1 MRKHTTGNYHDA
13 KGPLPYRMTND
24 YLFKAMLQESPRV
37 LKELICSVLHLD
49 KNRVHKASILNP
61 IILGDSVDDKDIVLD
76 VRVEFDNEL
85 GIDLEMQVAN
95 LQNWTE
101 RSVYYVC
108 RNLTRLKK
116 GGEYTE
122 AIPSIHVG
130 FLDYTLFSEH
140 PAFTSCFRLMEEK
153 EHYTYTNLIEIHV
166 VDLTNIGLAT
176 ENDKKYGTD
185 KWAALFKATTWE
197 ELKMLAA
204 KNPAID
210 EAVEVVYEVSED
222 EKIRQRIEAR
232 EDYMRTMADINRKLK
247 EKDELL
253 EQKDEL
259 LEQKDELLEQKDD
272 ELERSRIRIAQL
284 EAELKA
290 ARK

>member
-49 KNRVHKASILNP
+49 GDRVHKASILNP
-61 IILGDSVDDKDIVLD
+61 IILGESVDDKDIVLD
-76 VRVEFDNEL
+76 VRVEFDNKL
-85 GIDLEMQVAN
+85 VIDLEMQVAN

-116 GGEYTE
+116 GGKYTD

-153 EHYTYTNLIEIHV
+153 EHYAYTNLIEIHV

-176 ENDKKYGTD
+176 EN
-185 KWAALFKATTWE
+185 
-197 ELKMLAA
+197 
-204 KNPAID
+204 P
-210 EAVEVVYEVSED
+210 
-222 EKIRQRIEAR
+222 
-232 EDYMRTMADINRKLK
+232 
-247 EKDELL
+247 
-253 EQKDEL
+253 
-259 LEQKDELLEQKDD
+259 
-272 ELERSRIRIAQL
+272 
-284 EAELKA
+284 
-290 ARK
+290 